1 MRTSE
6 PNPWHCPGGAPLCIV
21 VVDAGQTFQGNKYKG
36 AWKGLALF
44 MCSPCLLF
52 SNHQGQGWVH
62 SLKNNTAQT
71 ALWWGQ
77 TNYMHGMGVAAF
89 VYLRRKA
96 SIVS

>member
-1 MRTSE
+1 MLDRLSKGIHIRGHGKDRLFSCA
-6 PNPWHCPGGAPLCIV
+6 HCSI
-21 VVDAGQTFQGNKYKG
+21 D
-36 AWKGLALF
+36 
-44 MCSPCLLF
+44 PCLLF

-71 ALWWGQ
+71 AQWWGQ
-77 TNYMHGMGVAAF
+77 TNYMHGMGAAAF